1 LSKHLPKLTHLTA
14 LPNRFIEYDRVP
26 GPVFPFPH
34 FSHHLALVAERK
46 QSLGT
51 YLVYYSV
58 PVLLVEGKEVRDGVL
73 LKGEEGNLRDEDGK
87 EVLLKPVSDP
97 PPSRRTI
104 STGREKGNVD
114 GPQTRIGEVEEE
126 KLSRRGRF
134 FFAVDDVG
142 VREGG
147 GG

>member
-1 LSKHLPKLTHLTA
+1 
-14 LPNRFIEYDRVP
+14 
-26 GPVFPFPH
+26 
-34 FSHHLALVAERK
+34 
-46 QSLGT
+46 
-51 YLVYYSV
+51 VYYSV